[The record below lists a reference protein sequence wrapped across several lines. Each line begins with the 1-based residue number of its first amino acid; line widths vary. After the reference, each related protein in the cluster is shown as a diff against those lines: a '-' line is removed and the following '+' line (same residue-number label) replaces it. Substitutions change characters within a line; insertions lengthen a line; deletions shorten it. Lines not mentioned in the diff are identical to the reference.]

1 MRLPPAA
8 CLGLALTAAAPAAAA
23 PVQVTDDGRVETTVL
38 LPVSVDTLRAH
49 LSDPRWLPG
58 VVGDGTRA
66 SLVGQD
72 GPCQLVDSVSP
83 SAVVEARYRTRHCPT
98 GTGFRSTLVESKHF
112 EVYESE
118 IVLTADGEGTRL
130 RYRLRVVPSF
140 PVPSAIV
147 RSGLKSGVQKLSDA
161 LEAWG
166 AAQAK

>member
-1 MRLPPAA
+1 MPAHLSLLP
-8 CLGLALTAAAPAAAA
+8 LMGLLVGPPAAAA
-23 PVQVTDDGRVETTVL
+23 PVLVTDDGRVETTVL
-38 LPVSVDTLRAH
+38 LPVPVETLRAH
-49 LSDPRWLPG
+49 LADPRWLPG

-112 EVYESE
+112 SEYESE
-118 IVLTADGEGTRL
+118 IVLSSEGTATRL

-166 AAQAK
+166 ATQAP